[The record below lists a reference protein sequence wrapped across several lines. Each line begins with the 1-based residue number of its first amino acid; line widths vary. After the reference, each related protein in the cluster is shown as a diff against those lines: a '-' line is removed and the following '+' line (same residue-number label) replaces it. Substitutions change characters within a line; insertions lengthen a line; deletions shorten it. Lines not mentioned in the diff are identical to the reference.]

1 MPIRFLRLAIIW
13 LLLLVTI
20 WVVQPYVTALWFSAS
35 APRTVTPRADLA
47 ASEQATVRLFKE
59 ASPSVVHVFARG
71 TPSTS
76 MFSDEQESTVQS
88 GSGIVWDVAGHVITN
103 NHVISGTAE
112 IGVRLTS
119 GEFVAARVVGA
130 APNYDLAVLQ
140 LERPRSALHPIA
152 VGRSADLQ
160 VGQSTFAIGNP
171 YGLDQTLTSGIVSA
185 LGRRLPSVTAREVK
199 GMIQTDA
206 PINPGNSG
214 GPLLDSAGRLIGV
227 NSAILSGSG
236 ASAGIGFAIPVD
248 IVNRVAAEL
257 IHNGHVPLPG
267 IGIVA
272 AKQNEATSLGI
283 DGVIIVRTLP
293 GSPAAQAGIEGASE
307 DGVIRDIITEAN
319 GKPVHSMEELTSI
332 LEDEGIGKPVELTV
346 ERAGQTRTVKLAIA
360 DISQL
365 AQR

>member
-1 MPIRFLRLAIIW
+1 LRWAIVW
-13 LLLLVTI
+13 LLCLATI
-20 WVVQPYVTALWFSAS
+20 WVMQPYLSALWLSAS
-35 APRTVTPRADLA
+35 GPRTVTPRADLA
-47 ASEQATVRLFKE
+47 SSEQTTVRLFKE

-71 TPSTS
+71 TPNRSI
-76 MFSDEQESTVQS
+76 FSDEQESVVQS
-88 GSGIVWDVAGHVITN
+88 GSGIIWDLAGHVITN
-103 NHVISGTAE
+103 NHVISGTAQ

-119 GEFVAARVVGA
+119 GEFVVARVVGA

-140 LERPRSALHPIA
+140 LERPRSTLHPIT

-227 NSAILSGSG
+227 NSAIVSGSG

-248 IVNRVAAEL
+248 IVNRVATQL
-257 IHNGHVPLPG
+257 IRNGHVPLPG

-272 AKQNEATSLGI
+272 AKQGETTSLGI
-283 DGVIIVRTLP
+283 DGVIILRTLP
-293 GSPAAQAGIEGASE
+293 GSPAAQAGIEGATP
-307 DGVIRDIITEAN
+307 DGVIRDIVTKAN

-332 LEDEGIGKPVELTV
+332 LEDEGIGKQVGLTID
-346 ERAGQTRTVKLAIA
+346 RDGQTRTVNVTIV